1 MVCDGWILI
10 PESSIDMSRR
20 GALIKHRKKEG
31 VDTEMIR
38 PLRCALL
45 LILMVT
51 SHLGVGCDRRQPTP
65 EAQPAKEAS
74 SSTTGDIGSAAGIE
88 AARNLP
94 PPFHTKSAVN
104 FPKLIGWSG
113 DRKPLAAQG
122 FRVTLYADGLDH
134 PRWLYVLANGDVLVA
149 ESRTEPPKSDSEA
162 KNLVEGLRQSG
173 QIGKSANRI
182 TLLRDADKD
191 GKPDV
196 REVFLSNLNQPFGML
211 LLGDTFYVANTD
223 GLLRFPYRSGQT
235 HITAQGQK
243 ILDLPA
249 GGYNNHWTRNVI
261 ANPRG
266 TKLYVSVGSGSNV
279 AEHGMDNER
288 RRAAILAINPDGTG
302 EDIFASGLRN
312 PNGMDWEPQTGAL
325 WTAVNERDGLGDDL
339 VPDYI
344 TSVRAEAFYGW
355 PYSYFGQHEDPRRKG
370 ERPDLVARAVIP
382 DYPLGAHTAC
392 LGMLFY
398 RGTAFPQQYRGG
410 AFVAQ
415 HGSWNRS
422 QLSGYKVVFVPF
434 RDGKPSGA
442 AQDFLTGFIADEGT
456 REVYGRPVGLAMLA
470 DGSLLVA
477 DDAGNSI
484 WRVAPSESTAA
495 RAREQ

>member
-1 MVCDGWILI
+1 MFR
-10 PESSIDMSRR
+10 S
-20 GALIKHRKKEG
+20 
-31 VDTEMIR
+31 
-38 PLRCALL
+38 LRCTSL

-51 SHLGVGCDRRQPTP
+51 AHLGGGCDRRQPTP
-65 EAQPAKEAS
+65 EAQSTREAS
-74 SSTTGDIGSAAGIE
+74 SPATGAVGNTAGIE

-94 PPFHTKSAVN
+94 PPFQTKSAVN
-104 FPKLIGWSG
+104 FPKLIGWPG
-113 DRKPLAAQG
+113 ERTPLAAQG
-122 FRVTLYADGLDH
+122 FRVTLYADGLDY

-149 ESRTEPPKSDSEA
+149 EARTEPPKPGSESE
-162 KNLVEGLRQSG
+162 NMVEGLRQSG
-173 QIGKSANRI
+173 HIGKSANRI
-182 TLLRDADKD
+182 TLLRDTNRD
-191 GKPDV
+191 GRPDT

-223 GLLRFPYRSGQT
+223 GLLRFPYQSGQT
-235 HITAQGQK
+235 RITARGQK

-261 ANPRG
+261 ANPQG

-288 RRAAILAINPDGTG
+288 RRAAILEINPDGTG
-302 EDIFASGLRN
+302 EQIFASGLRN

-344 TSVRAEAFYGW
+344 TSVRGGAFYGW
-355 PYSYFGQHEDPRRKG
+355 PYSYFGQYEDPRRKG
-370 ERPDLVARAVIP
+370 ERADLVARAVVP

-398 RGTAFPQQYRGG
+398 RGTAFPQQYQGG

-422 QLSGYKVVFVPF
+422 RLSGYKVVFVPF
-434 RDGKPSGA
+434 RDGRPAGA
-442 AQDFLTGFIADEGT
+442 AQDFLTGFIADEGMS
-456 REVYGRPVGLAMLA
+456 EVYGRPVGLATLP

-477 DDAGNSI
+477 DDAGNRI
-484 WRVAPSESTAA
+484 WRVALSESSAA
-495 RAREQ
+495 KARGQ